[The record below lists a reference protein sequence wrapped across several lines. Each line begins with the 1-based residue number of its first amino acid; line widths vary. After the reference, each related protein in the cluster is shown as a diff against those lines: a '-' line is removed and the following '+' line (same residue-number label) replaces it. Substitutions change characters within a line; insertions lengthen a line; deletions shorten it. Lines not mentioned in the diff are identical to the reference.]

1 MRWISPVALTC
12 TGIFDLL
19 SNFCLFMSYN
29 NLATLSAPSRCTC
42 TEVDAT
48 RSTSKL
54 SQSKHSHTTFVN
66 IDATI
71 QVNPPLLPLPLPSPP
86 REPLEIIRTGA
97 TERVIKKMAILRTHS
112 APPIT
117 VIRPADALTLQ
128 EMTTISI
135 ELFLPAQH
143 CSHDDPPPALHP
155 HQRKSILMSSHQ
167 HAYRMTG
174 GVMALCLRVEAV
186 VALLLPE
193 FNVPLWARKQ

>member
-1 MRWISPVALTC
+1 MHRDFYFVQQ
-12 TGIFDLL
+12 
-19 SNFCLFMSYN
+19 FCFFTSYN
-29 NLATLSAPSRCTC
+29 NLATLTAPSRCTC

-48 RSTSKL
+48 RSTSKH

-71 QVNPPLLPLPLPSPP
+71 QVKPPLIPLPHPSPP

-97 TERVIKKMAILRTHS
+97 TEPVIKKMAILRTHS

-135 ELFLPAQH
+135 ELFLPVQH
-143 CSHDDPPPALHP
+143 CSHNDPPALHP
-155 HQRKSILMSSHQ
+155 HQKKKSILMSSHQ

-174 GVMALCLRVEAV
+174 GVMALCLRVEVVVAV
-186 VALLLPE
+186 VALLLPGLK
-193 FNVPLWARKQ
+193 VPLWARKQ